1 VDLKSDPVT
10 LESVITTA
18 DLDSRPSHPPD
29 YVSESRAMAELADAM
44 AGEPENVLRKLAETA
59 LVLCHAHSAGFSF
72 LEPDGKTF
80 RWPIIVGEWAHH
92 TGGGTLRDYGPCG
105 TVLDLGT
112 PQLMTRPE
120 RVFNYLVPVKP
131 HMEEVLLIPFS
142 VEGKTVGTIWVMSHD
157 KNRRFDAEDLRL
169 MKSLGAFASAA
180 YRLSGESER
189 RSRAWLD
196 ALPTP
201 LYTVDAEGYLTQ
213 FNQAAVEFAGRVP
226 RLGKDKWCVSWN
238 IYRPDG
244 SPLPHEECPMAIAL
258 REDRP
263 IRGEEIVVERPD
275 GSRSFCLPYPTPLHD
290 GSGKLTGA
298 VNLLVDI
305 TERKQVEQRVRES
318 REELGKQAGLLDLAH
333 EPIVVR
339 DLDEK
344 LVFWNKG
351 AENLYG
357 WTAEEA
363 LGKHIHNLLHTK
375 FPVSLERA
383 LEEMHS
389 NGFWEGELRQ
399 KARNGAEVIV
409 ISRWVPQRDSE
420 GRHIATLDTKFDIT
434 ERKRAEIALR
444 TTEKLASAG
453 RMAATLAHEI
463 NNPLEAVTNLIYLA
477 QKEPSLPDSAREYLK
492 LADEELSRVGHM
504 ARQTLGIYRERTSR
518 QQVLVSDVLRGLLSM
533 YSPRLATRRIKATLE
548 ANGER
553 KVSAISGELRQVFSN
568 LLSNS
573 MDAVG
578 NGGEIRFRVTA
589 FNHLQGRTGGGVRVT
604 IADNGPGVPAPIRK
618 RIFEPFFTTKRDV
631 GTGLGLW
638 VSRGIV
644 ERHGGSIRLHS
655 HTGPGK
661 TGTVI
666 SVFLPDMPQAPADEL
681 PPEPFNVF
689 ASPVR

>member
-1 VDLKSDPVT
+1 
-10 LESVITTA
+10 
-18 DLDSRPSHPPD
+18 
-29 YVSESRAMAELADAM
+29 MAELADAM
-44 AGEPENVLRKLAETA
+44 AGAPENILRKLAETA
-59 LVLCHAHSAGFSF
+59 LALCRADSAGFSF

-80 RWPIIVGEWAHH
+80 RWPVIVGEWARHS
-92 TGGGTLRDYGPCG
+92 GGATLRDYGPCG
-105 TVLDLGT
+105 TVLDYGS
-112 PQLMTRPE
+112 PQLMSRPE
-120 RVFNYLVPVKP
+120 RVFKYLVPVKP

-142 VEGKTVGTIWVMSHD
+142 VEGKTVGTIWVMSHN

-169 MKSLGAFASAA
+169 MNSLGAFASAA

-201 LYTVDAEGYLTQ
+201 VYTTDAEGYLTQ
-213 FNQAAVEFAGRVP
+213 FNQAALEFAGRVP
-226 RLGKDKWCVSWN
+226 RLGNDKWCVSWKL
-238 IYRPDG
+238 YRPDG
-244 SPLPHEECPMAIAL
+244 TPLPHEQCPMAMAL
-258 REDRP
+258 RENRP

-275 GSRSFCLPYPTPLHD
+275 GSRSFCLPYPTPLRD
-290 GSGKLTGA
+290 ASGKLTGA

-305 TERKQVEQRVRES
+305 TERKQVEEAMRES
-318 REELGKQAGLLDLAH
+318 REELRKQAGLLDLAH

-339 DLDEK
+339 DLEEK
-344 LVFWNKG
+344 IVFWNKG

-357 WTAEEA
+357 WTVEEA
-363 LGKHIHNLLHTK
+363 LGKDIHNLLHTK
-375 FPVSLERA
+375 FPISRERA
-383 LEEMHS
+383 LEELHS

-399 KARNGAEVIV
+399 KTRDGSEVVV
-409 ISRWVPQRDSE
+409 ISRWVPQKDSE
-420 GRHIATLDTKFDIT
+420 GRHLATLDTKFDIT
-434 ERKRAEIALR
+434 ERKVAEAALR

-477 QKEPSLPDSAREYLK
+477 QRERSLPEPAREYLK
-492 LADEELSRVGHM
+492 LADAELSRVGHM

-518 QQVLVSDVLRGLLSM
+518 QRFLASDLLQGLLSM
-533 YSPRLATRRIKATLE
+533 YSPRINTRRINTHLE
-548 ANGER
+548 AEGEK
-553 KVSAISGELRQVFSN
+553 KVFAIPGELRQVFSN

-573 MDAVG
+573 IDAVG
-578 NGGEIRFRVTA
+578 DHGEIRMRVTA
-589 FNHLQGRTGGGVRVT
+589 VDRAEGQPCSGVRIT
-604 IADNGPGVPAPIRK
+604 IADNGPGIPVAIRK

-638 VSRGIV
+638 VSKGIV

-666 SVFLPDMPQAPADEL
+666 SVFLPDMPQAAADAQPA
-681 PPEPFNVF
+681 EPFDVF
-689 ASPVR
+689 APPVR